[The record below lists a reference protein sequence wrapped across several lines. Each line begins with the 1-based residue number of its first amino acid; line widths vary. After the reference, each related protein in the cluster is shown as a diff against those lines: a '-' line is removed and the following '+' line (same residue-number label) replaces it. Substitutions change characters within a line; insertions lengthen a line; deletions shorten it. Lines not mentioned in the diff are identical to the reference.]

1 MKLKRRRQKRIPPPP
16 AERLAAMLESL
27 LFVADEPL
35 EMGVLARSLSV
46 SRAQAEE
53 AVEGLAKQ
61 CSDRGV
67 RVQRNGDL
75 VQLVTAPEAAP
86 YVERFLGMDHQR
98 LSRAALESLAVIA
111 YRQPVTRAAIDA
123 IRGVDSD
130 RSVATLMARGLV
142 QEVGRAS
149 TVGRPVL
156 LGTTVRFLEYF
167 GLERPDDLP
176 PLSEPDAEPQGGEG
190 VP

>member
-1 MKLKRRRQKRIPPPP
+1 MKLKRRRHKRIPPPP
-16 AERLAAMLESL
+16 AERLAAALESL

-35 EMGVLARSLSV
+35 ELGVLARSLSV
-46 SRAQAEE
+46 SRAQTAE

-67 RVQRNGDL
+67 RIQRDGDL

-86 YVERFLGMDHQR
+86 YVERFLGMEHQR

-111 YRQPVTRAAIDA
+111 YRQPVTRSAIDA
-123 IRGVDSD
+123 VRGVNSD
-130 RSVATLMARGLV
+130 RAVATLMARGLV
-142 QEVGRAS
+142 QEVGRAN

-176 PLSEPDAEPQGGEG
+176 PLSEPEEEAEDGEEI
-190 VP
+190 P

>member
-1 MKLKRRRQKRIPPPP
+1 
-16 AERLAAMLESL
+16 MLESL

-35 EMGVLARSLSV
+35 ELGVLARSLGV
-46 SRAQAEE
+46 SRAHTEE
-53 AVEGLAKQ
+53 AVEGLTKQ

-67 RVQRNGDL
+67 RIQRNGDL

-111 YRQPVTRAAIDA
+111 YRQPVTRSAIDA

-130 RSVATLMARGLV
+130 RAVATLMARGLV

-149 TVGRPVL
+149 TVGRPLL

-176 PLSEPDAEPQGGEG
+176 PLSEPEEEAQGGEG